1 MKKFIFLLFTI
12 IFILSYQILLKAK
25 TIEDLDPEYSIGELQ
40 QSFPLIWE
48 RQWDETV
55 TGFRIRGAS
64 FDLHTLHILQ
74 HWKGQ
79 FPFNNY
85 ILFCLNYF
93 TDADEKNQFY
103 AREFELKL
111 KTNGKHYISI
121 FGYPNYDK
129 KQSDVGIRLSYEEN
143 PLDFVKFSIL
153 WENAP
158 NNYTFK
164 GRDQDS
170 MRIYS
175 RIPVMLSLD
184 ISIIK
189 KQNNR
194 MIISFNIEKPYKAQ
208 YENKSGNI
216 LNIVKGQK
224 SNILI
229 KHFYLFSDSTLLL
242 WKTNFSFNKKN
253 FLSAVS
259 ILDSTVQYCRLK
271 SELAFY
277 KKLNHSI
284 SLILRLNS
292 DLEERYPEVGVMR
305 KSFLIGLAKKFHLQS
320 KVGLDYCHGNT
331 NKITEDKKRKDNRL
345 ILSAYHKFVNKTM
358 VGMNL
363 GIELD
368 SKDVKNT
375 WLGRYDKLFL
385 FIQYPVN

>member
-12 IFILSYQILLKAK
+12 TFILSYQILLKAK

-48 RQWDETV
+48 RHWDETV

-121 FGYPNYDK
+121 FGYPDYDK

-175 RIPVMLSLD
+175 RLPVILSLD

-194 MIISFNIEKPYKAQ
+194 MIFSFNIEKPYEAQ

-259 ILDSTVQYCRLK
+259 ILDSMVQYCRLK

>member
-12 IFILSYQILLKAK
+12 TFILSYQILLKAK

-121 FGYPNYDK
+121 FGYPDYDK

-175 RIPVMLSLD
+175 RLPVILSLD

-194 MIISFNIEKPYKAQ
+194 MIFSFNIEKPYEAQ

-259 ILDSTVQYCRLK
+259 ILDSMVQYCRLK